1 MHISSNE
8 KGGKTRMKRSRRTK
22 ILVEGNRSLLDRLTS
37 EIEASSNVHTVRSP
51 ETSLVMGKARDSV
64 SGQPFFIGEILVT
77 ECTVELDGTTG
88 FGICLGEEPEKA
100 YCLAVVD
107 AAFQAG
113 HPEIPV
119 WNELLQEEE
128 KHLEQREKQE
138 LERILQTKVHFE
150 TAEEYYAK
158 RS

>member
-1 MHISSNE
+1 
-8 KGGKTRMKRSRRTK
+8 MKRSRRTK
-22 ILVEGNRSLLDRLTS
+22 VLVEGNRSLLERLTS
-37 EIEASSNVHTVRSP
+37 EIEASSNVRTVRSP

-119 WNELLQEEE
+119 WTELLHEEE
-128 KHLEQREKQE
+128 EQLELREKQE

>member
-1 MHISSNE
+1 
-8 KGGKTRMKRSRRTK
+8 MKRSRRTR
-22 ILVEGNRSLLDRLTS
+22 ILVEGKRTLLERLTS
-37 EIEASSNVHTVRSP
+37 EIEASSNVRTLRSP
-51 ETSLVMGKARDSV
+51 ETSLVMGKAKDSV

-113 HPEIPV
+113 HPDIPV
-119 WNELLQEEE
+119 WTELLQEEE
-128 KHLEQREKQE
+128 KHVLQREKQE